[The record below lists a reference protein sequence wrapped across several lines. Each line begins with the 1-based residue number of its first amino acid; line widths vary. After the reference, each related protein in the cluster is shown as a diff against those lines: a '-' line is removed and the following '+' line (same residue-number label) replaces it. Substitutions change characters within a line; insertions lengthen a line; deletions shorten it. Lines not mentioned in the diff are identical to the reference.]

1 VNALDG
7 NAMAGRLQAA
17 FGVDVSGMDGA
28 CGVCGATGAVGAQRA
43 WLVAPGAVLRC
54 RACDA
59 VLLVVVE
66 VRGSFRVS
74 FDHLAWLEAVDA

>member
-7 NAMAGRLQAA
+7 NAMAGRLAA
-17 FGVDVSGMDGA
+17 ALGADVSAMEGA
-28 CGVCGATGAVGAQRA
+28 CGACGATGAVGAQRA

-54 RACDA
+54 HACGA

-66 VRGSFRVS
+66 VRGSYRVS
-74 FDHLAWLEAVDA
+74 FERLAWIEA